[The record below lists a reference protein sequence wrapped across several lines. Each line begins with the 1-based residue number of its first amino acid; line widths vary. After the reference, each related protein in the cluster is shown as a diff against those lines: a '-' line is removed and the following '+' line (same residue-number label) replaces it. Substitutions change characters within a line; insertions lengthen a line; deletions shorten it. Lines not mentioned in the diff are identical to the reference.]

1 MQSDFINI
9 MQNHIG
15 KANAISG
22 EDLARCLGTNPRQL
36 RHMTDALIEDGIAL
50 CSHPAN
56 GYWIAQNA
64 TELEATC
71 QFHRSRALHELA
83 KEAKLRKLTLPDL
96 LGQLHLKT

>member
-22 EDLARCLGTNPRQL
+22 EDLARLIGVDPRKL
-36 RHMTDALIEDGIAL
+36 RYMTVSVIEEGIAL

-56 GYWIAQNA
+56 GYWIAENA
-64 TELEATC
+64 AELEACC
-71 QFHRSRALHELA
+71 QFHRSRALHELS
-83 KEAKLRKLTLPDL
+83 KEAKLRKMPMQDL

>member
-22 EDLARCLGTNPRQL
+22 EDLARCLGTSPREM
-36 RHMTDALIEDGIAL
+36 RKMTDTVIAEGIAL

-56 GYWIAQNA
+56 GYWIAANPI
-64 TELEATC
+64 ELEATC

-96 LGQLHLKT
+96 LGQLHLRT

>member
-1 MQSDFINI
+1 MQSDFISI

-22 EDLARCLGTNPRQL
+22 EDLARALGTNPRHL

-64 TELEATC
+64 AELEACC